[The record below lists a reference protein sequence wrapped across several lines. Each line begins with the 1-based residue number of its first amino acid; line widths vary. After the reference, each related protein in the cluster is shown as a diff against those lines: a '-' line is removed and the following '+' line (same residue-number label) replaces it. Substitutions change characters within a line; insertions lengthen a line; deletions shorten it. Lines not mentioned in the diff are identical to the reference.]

1 MTPVTVIRTMEVE
14 EMVRKNGARLAS
26 LAAVGVLAFGA
37 LAACG
42 SDSDGGSDGDSGS
55 GSKATGKVGV
65 ILPDSKSSVRW
76 ETQDRPNLEAAFKAA
91 GLEST
96 IQNAEGSPDTFGQLC
111 DQMITEGVN
120 VLIETDLDPD
130 SGKACIDKAKNA
142 GIAVIDY
149 DRLTLG
155 GGADYYVSFDNVV
168 VGELQGQGL
177 IDCLQAA
184 GKKSG
189 NIAFIN
195 GAATDNNA
203 TLFKQGYEKVITD
216 DGSYKVVGDQTGDWD
231 PDTAGKVFDQ
241 FYAAHPDLIGLVTAN
256 DGMAGGVIAREKAAG
271 VEGKIPVTGQD
282 ATAEGLANVLQ
293 GYQCG
298 TVFKDTSVE
307 AKAAADLAIAIINGD
322 DTSSIATGSV
332 NDSKLGVD
340 VPSVLSTPV
349 WVTAD
354 SVQSVVD
361 ADQAAAADICKG
373 IEKLCTKYGVS

>member
-1 MTPVTVIRTMEVE
+1 
-14 EMVRKNGARLAS
+14 MVRNNGARLAS

-42 SDSDGGSDGDSGS
+42 SSDSDGGSDGSSDG

-91 GLEST
+91 GLESD

-168 VGELQGQGL
+168 VGQLQGQGL
-177 IDCLQAA
+177 IDGLQ
-184 GKKSG
+184 GQGTKSG

-203 TLFKQGYEKVITD
+203 TLFKQGYEQVIKD
-216 DGSYKVVGDQTGDWD
+216 DGSYDVVGDQTGDWD

-241 FYAAHPDLIGLVTAN
+241 FYAAHPDLVGLITAN

-282 ATAEGLANVLQ
+282 ATPEGLANVLQ
-293 GYQCG
+293 GYQFG
-298 TVFKDTSVE
+298 TVFKDTSLE
-307 AKAAADLAIAIINGD
+307 AKAASDLAIAIINGD
-322 DTSSIATGSV
+322 DPSSIATATV
-332 NDSKLGVD
+332 NDSVLSVD
-340 VPSVLSTPV
+340 VPSVLATPV
-349 WVTAD
+349 WITAD
-354 SVQSVVD
+354 NVKDVV
-361 ADQAAAADICKG
+361 AAGQATAADICKG
-373 IEKLCTKYGVS
+373 IEDLCSKYGVS

>member
-1 MTPVTVIRTMEVE
+1 
-14 EMVRKNGARLAS
+14 MVRNKGARLAS

-42 SDSDGGSDGDSGS
+42 SSDSDGGSATGGTDSSS
-55 GSKATGKVGV
+55 GGASGKVGV

-91 GLEST
+91 GLESI
-96 IQNAEGSPDTFGQLC
+96 IQNAEGSPDAFGQLC
-111 DQMITEGVN
+111 DQMITEGVD

-155 GGADYYVSFDNVV
+155 GGADYYVSFDNVK

-177 IDCLQAA
+177 IDGLQAA
-184 GKKSG
+184 GTKSG

-203 TLFKQGYEKVITD
+203 TLFKQGYEQVIKD
-216 DGSYKVVGDQTGDWD
+216 DGSYTVVGDQTGDWD

-241 FYAAHPDLIGLVTAN
+241 FYAAHPDLVGLITAN

-271 VEGKIPVTGQD
+271 VEGTIPVTGQD

-293 GYQCG
+293 GYQFG
-298 TVFKDTSVE
+298 TVFKDTSLE
-307 AKAAADLAIAIINGD
+307 AKAASDLAIAIINGD
-322 DTSSIATGSV
+322 DPSSIATGSV
-332 NDSKLGVD
+332 SDTELGVD
-340 VPSVLSTPV
+340 VPSVLATPV
-349 WVTAD
+349 WITAD
-354 SVQSVVD
+354 TVKDVVAAGQ
-361 ADQAAAADICKG
+361 ADAADICKG
-373 IEKLCTKYGVS
+373 IEDLCSKYGVS

>member
-1 MTPVTVIRTMEVE
+1 MEVE
-14 EMVRKNGARLAS
+14 EMVRKKGARIAS
-26 LAAVGVLAFGA
+26 LVAAGVLAFGG

-42 SDSDGGSDGDSGS
+42 SSDSGGSSGSDGGSSGS
-55 GSKATGKVGV
+55 ATGKVGV
-65 ILPDSKSSVRW
+65 ILPDSKTSVRW

-111 DQMITEGVN
+111 DQMITEGVD

-142 GIAVIDY
+142 GVAVIDY

-155 GGADYYVSFDNVV
+155 GGADYYVSFDNVK
-168 VGELQGQGL
+168 VGALQGQGL
-177 IDCLQAA
+177 IDCLQ
-184 GKKSG
+184 GKGVTSG

-203 TLFKQGYEKVITD
+203 TLFKQGYEQVIKD
-216 DGSYKVVGDQTGDWD
+216 DGSYNVVGDQTGNWD

-241 FYAAHPDLIGLVTAN
+241 FYAAHPDLVGLITAN

-298 TVFKDTSVE
+298 TVFKDTSLE
-307 AKAAADLAIAIINGD
+307 AKAAADLAIAIIKGD
-322 DTSSIATGSV
+322 DPSTIATGSV
-332 NDSKLGVD
+332 NDSELGKD
-340 VPSVLSTPV
+340 VPSVLATPV
-349 WVTAD
+349 WITAD
-354 SVQSVVD
+354 NVQDVVD
-361 ADQAAAADICKG
+361 AGQANAADICKG
-373 IEKLCTKYGVS
+373 IEDLCKKFGVA

>member
-1 MTPVTVIRTMEVE
+1 
-14 EMVRKNGARLAS
+14 MVRNKGARYAS
-26 LAAVGVLAFGA
+26 LVAVGVLAFGG

-42 SDSDGGSDGDSGS
+42 SDDSDGGSSSSDTSSSSDSS
-55 GSKATGKVGV
+55 APAATGKVGV

-76 ETQDRPNLEAAFKAA
+76 ETQDRPNLEAAFEAA

-155 GGADYYVSFDNVV
+155 GGADFYVSFDNVV
-168 VGELQGQGL
+168 VGQLQGQGL
-177 IDCLQAA
+177 IDCLQ
-184 GKKSG
+184 GKGVKSG
-189 NIAFIN
+189 PIAFIN

-203 TLFKQGYEKVITD
+203 TLFKQGYEQVIKD
-216 DGSYKVVGDQTGDWD
+216 DGSYDVVADQTGDWD

-241 FYAAHPDLIGLVTAN
+241 FYAAHPDLVGLITAN
-256 DGMAGGVIAREKAAG
+256 DGMAEGVIAREKAAG

-282 ATAEGLANVLQ
+282 ATAPGLANVLQ

-298 TVFKDTSVE
+298 TVFKDTSLE
-307 AKAAADLAIAIINGD
+307 AKAAADLAIALINGD
-322 DTSSIATGSV
+322 DTSGIATGSV
-332 NDSKLGVD
+332 NDSVLGVD
-340 VPSVLSTPV
+340 VPSVLATPV
-349 WVTAD
+349 WITAD
-354 SVQSVVD
+354 SVQTVVD
-361 ADQAAAADICKG
+361 AGQASAADICKG
-373 IEKLCTKYGVS
+373 IEDLCSKNGVG

>member
-1 MTPVTVIRTMEVE
+1 
-14 EMVRKNGARLAS
+14 MVRKKGAHIAS
-26 LAAVGVLAFGA
+26 LVAVGVLAFGA

-42 SDSDGGSDGDSGS
+42 DDSNDSSSGSSSDSSSAAAS
-55 GSKATGKVGV
+55 GKVGV
-65 ILPDSKSSVRW
+65 ILPDSKTSVRW

-168 VGELQGQGL
+168 VGQLQGQGL
-177 IDCLQAA
+177 IDCLQ
-184 GKKSG
+184 GKGVKSG
-189 NIAFIN
+189 PIAFIN

-203 TLFKQGYEKVITD
+203 TLFKQGYEQVIKD

-241 FYAAHPDLIGLVTAN
+241 FYAAHPDLVGLVTAN

-298 TVFKDTSVE
+298 TVFKDTSLE
-307 AKAAADLAIAIINGD
+307 AKAASDLAIAIINGD
-322 DTSSIATGSV
+322 DPSSIATGKV

-340 VPSVLSTPV
+340 VPSVLATPV

-361 ADQAAAADICKG
+361 AGQANAADICKG
-373 IEKLCTKYGVS
+373 IEDLCTKYGVS

>member
-1 MTPVTVIRTMEVE
+1 
-14 EMVRKNGARLAS
+14 MVRNKGARYAS
-26 LAAVGVLAFGA
+26 LVAAGVLAFGA
-37 LAACG
+37 LTACG
-42 SDSDGGSDGDSGS
+42 GSDSEGGSDGGSDGGSSGE
-55 GSKATGKVGV
+55 ATGKVGV

-76 ETQDRPNLEAAFKAA
+76 ETQDRPNLEAAFEAA
-91 GLEST
+91 GLESI
-96 IQNAEGSPDTFGQLC
+96 IQNAEASPDTYGQLC

-120 VLIETDLDPD
+120 VLIATNLDPD
-130 SGKACIDKAKNA
+130 SGKACIDKAKDA
-142 GIAVIDY
+142 GVAVIDY

-177 IDCLQAA
+177 IDCLNA
-184 GKKSG
+184 KDVTSG

-203 TLFKQGYEKVITD
+203 TLFKQGYEQVIKD
-216 DGSYKVVGDQTGDWD
+216 DGSFTVVADQTGEWD
-231 PDTAGKVFDQ
+231 PNVAGQVFDQ
-241 FYAAHPDLIGLVTAN
+241 MYAANPDLVGLVTAN
-256 DGMAGGVIAREKAAG
+256 DGMAGGVIARQKAAG
-271 VEGKIPVTGQD
+271 VEGEIPVTGQD

-332 NDSKLGVD
+332 PDSELEVD
-340 VPSVLSTPV
+340 VPSVLADPV
-349 WVTAD
+349 WITAD

-361 ADQAAAADICKG
+361 AGQADAAEICAG
-373 IEKLCTKYGVS
+373 IEDLCSEYGVG

>member
-1 MTPVTVIRTMEVE
+1 MEVE

-55 GSKATGKVGV
+55 DSKATGKVGV

-91 GLEST
+91 GLESI

-130 SGKACIDKAKNA
+130 SGKACIDKAKDA

-155 GGADYYVSFDNVV
+155 GGADYYVSFDNVK

-177 IDCLQAA
+177 IDGLQ
-184 GKKSG
+184 GQGTKSG

-203 TLFKQGYEKVITD
+203 TLFKQGYEQVIKD
-216 DGSYKVVGDQTGDWD
+216 DGSYTVVGDQTGDWD
-231 PDTAGKVFDQ
+231 PDAAGKVFDQ
-241 FYAAHPDLIGLVTAN
+241 FYAAHPDLVGLITAN

-282 ATAEGLANVLQ
+282 ATPEGLANVLQ
-293 GYQCG
+293 GFQFG
-298 TVFKDTSVE
+298 TVFKDTSLE
-307 AKAAADLAIAIINGD
+307 AKAASDLAIAIINGD
-322 DTSSIATGSV
+322 DPSSIATGAV
-332 NDSKLGVD
+332 NDSKLGKD
-340 VPSVLSTPV
+340 VPSVLATPV

-354 SVQSVVD
+354 SVKDVV
-361 ADQAAAADICKG
+361 AAGQATAADICKG
-373 IEKLCTKYGVS
+373 IEDLCAKHGVS

>member
-1 MTPVTVIRTMEVE
+1 MEVE
-14 EMVRKNGARLAS
+14 EMVRNKSARLAS
-26 LAAVGVLAFGA
+26 LVAVGALAFGA

-42 SDSDGGSDGDSGS
+42 SSDSDSSGSDGSSGGGS
-55 GSKATGKVGV
+55 SKATGKVGV
-65 ILPDSKSSVRW
+65 ILPDSKTSVRW

-91 GLEST
+91 GLESD

-111 DQMITEGVN
+111 DQMITEGVK

-155 GGADYYVSFDNVV
+155 GGADYYVSFDNVK

-177 IDCLQAA
+177 IDALKAA
-184 GKKSG
+184 GHDKG

-203 TLFKQGYEKVITD
+203 TLFKQGYETAIKD
-216 DGSYKVVGDQTGDWD
+216 DGSYTVVADQTGDWD

-256 DGMAGGVIAREKAAG
+256 DGMAGGVIAREKTAG
-271 VEGKIPVTGQD
+271 VEGKILVTGQD
-282 ATAEGLANVLQ
+282 ATAEGLSNVLQ
-293 GYQCG
+293 GYQAG
-298 TVFKDTSVE
+298 SVFKDTSLE
-307 AKAAADLAIAIINGD
+307 AKAAADLAIAIIKGD
-322 DTSSIATGSV
+322 DPASIATGSV
-332 NDSKLGVD
+332 NDSVLKKD
-340 VPSVLSTPV
+340 VPSVLATPV
-349 WVTAD
+349 WTTAETVKD
-354 SVQSVVD
+354 VV
-361 ADQAAAADICKG
+361 AAGQANAADICKG

>member
-1 MTPVTVIRTMEVE
+1 
-14 EMVRKNGARLAS
+14 MVKSLGVKRFAS
-26 LAAVGVLAFGA
+26 LAVVGLLAVGVT
-37 LAACG
+37 ACG
-42 SDSDGGSDGDSGS
+42 SDDNSGSSSSGGSSS
-55 GSKATGKVGV
+55 SSSEATGKVGV

-91 GLEST
+91 GLESI
-96 IQNAEGSPDTFGQLC
+96 IQNAEGSADTFGQLC

-130 SGKACIDKAKNA
+130 SGKACIDKAKAA
-142 GIAVIDY
+142 GVAVIDY

-177 IDCLQAA
+177 IDFLK
-184 GKKSG
+184 GKGVDSG

-203 TLFKQGYEKVITD
+203 TLFKQGYEQVIKD
-216 DGSYKVVGDQTGDWD
+216 DGSYKVVADQTGDWD

-241 FYAAHPDLIGLVTAN
+241 FYAAHPDLVGLVTAN

-293 GYQCG
+293 GYQSG
-298 TVFKDTSVE
+298 TVFKDTSLE
-307 AKAAADLAIAIINGD
+307 AKAASDLAIAIINGD
-322 DTSSIATGSV
+322 DPTTIATGSV
-332 NDSKLGVD
+332 NDSELGVD
-340 VPSVLSTPV
+340 VPSVLATPV
-349 WVTAD
+349 WITAD
-354 SVQSVVD
+354 SVQTVVD
-361 ADQAAAADICKG
+361 AGQASAADICKG
-373 IEKLCTKYGVS
+373 IEKLCKKYGVS

>member
-1 MTPVTVIRTMEVE
+1 
-14 EMVRKNGARLAS
+14 MVRKKGARIAS
-26 LAAVGVLAFGA
+26 LVAAGVLAFGG

-42 SDSDGGSDGDSGS
+42 SSDSGGSSGSDGGSSGS
-55 GSKATGKVGV
+55 ATGKVGV
-65 ILPDSKSSVRW
+65 ILPDSKTSVRW

-111 DQMITEGVN
+111 DQMITEGVD

-142 GIAVIDY
+142 GVAVIDY

-155 GGADYYVSFDNVV
+155 GGADYYVSFDNVK
-168 VGELQGQGL
+168 VGALQGQGL
-177 IDCLQAA
+177 IDCLQ
-184 GKKSG
+184 GKGVTSG

-203 TLFKQGYEKVITD
+203 TLFKQGYEQVIKD
-216 DGSYKVVGDQTGDWD
+216 DGSYNVVGDQTGNWD

-241 FYAAHPDLIGLVTAN
+241 FYAAHPDLVGLITAN

-298 TVFKDTSVE
+298 TVFKDTSLE
-307 AKAAADLAIAIINGD
+307 AKAAADLAIAIIKGD
-322 DTSSIATGSV
+322 DPSTIATGSV
-332 NDSKLGVD
+332 NDSELGKD
-340 VPSVLSTPV
+340 VPSVLATPV
-349 WVTAD
+349 WITAD
-354 SVQSVVD
+354 NVQDVVD
-361 ADQAAAADICKG
+361 AGQANAADICKG
-373 IEKLCTKYGVS
+373 IEDLCKKFGVA

>member
-1 MTPVTVIRTMEVE
+1 
-14 EMVRKNGARLAS
+14 MVRKKGARYAS
-26 LAAVGVLAFGA
+26 LVAAGVLAFGA

-42 SDSDGGSDGDSGS
+42 SSDSGGGSGSDGGSS
-55 GSKATGKVGV
+55 ATGKVGV
-65 ILPDSKSSVRW
+65 ILPDSKTSVRW
-76 ETQDRPNLEAAFKAA
+76 ETQDRPNLEAAFKDA
-91 GLEST
+91 GLESD

-155 GGADYYVSFDNVV
+155 GGADYYVSFDNVK
-168 VGELQGQGL
+168 VGALQGQGL
-177 IDCLQAA
+177 IDCLQ
-184 GKKSG
+184 GKGVKSG
-189 NIAFIN
+189 PIAFIN

-203 TLFKQGYEKVITD
+203 TLFKQGYEQVIKD
-216 DGSYKVVGDQTGDWD
+216 DGSYDVVADQTGDWD

-241 FYAAHPDLIGLVTAN
+241 FYAAHPDLVGLITAN
-256 DGMAGGVIAREKAAG
+256 DGMAGGVLAREKAAG

-298 TVFKDTSVE
+298 TVFKDTSLE
-307 AKAAADLAIAIINGD
+307 AKAASDLAIAIINGD
-322 DTSSIATGSV
+322 DPSSIATASV
-332 NDSKLGVD
+332 NDSELGKD
-340 VPSVLSTPV
+340 VPSVLATPV
-349 WVTAD
+349 WITAD
-354 SVQSVVD
+354 KVQTVVD
-361 ADQAAAADICKG
+361 AGQASASDICKG
-373 IEKLCTKYGVS
+373 IEDLCSKYGVS

>member
-1 MTPVTVIRTMEVE
+1 M
-14 EMVRKNGARLAS
+14 
-26 LAAVGVLAFGA
+26 
-37 LAACG
+37 
-42 SDSDGGSDGDSGS
+42 
-55 GSKATGKVGV
+55 

-91 GLEST
+91 GLESD
-96 IQNAEGSPDTFGQLC
+96 IQNAEGSADTFGQLC
-111 DQMITEGVN
+111 DQMITEGVK

-155 GGADYYVSFDNVV
+155 GGADYYVSFDNVK

-177 IDCLQAA
+177 IDGLNAA
-184 GKKSG
+184 GKTSG

-203 TLFKQGYEKVITD
+203 TLFKQGYEQVIKD
-216 DGSYKVVGDQTGDWD
+216 DGSFTVVADQTGDWD
-231 PDTAGKVFDQ
+231 PVTAGKVFDQ

-271 VEGKIPVTGQD
+271 VEGKVLVTGQD
-282 ATAEGLANVLQ
+282 ATPEGLANVLQ
-293 GYQCG
+293 GYQTG

-307 AKAAADLAIAIINGD
+307 AKAAADLAIAIIKGD
-322 DTSSIATGSV
+322 DPSTIATGSV
-332 NDSKLGVD
+332 NDSELGVD
-340 VPSVLSTPV
+340 VPSVLATPV
-349 WVTAD
+349 WITAD
-354 SVQSVVD
+354 SVQDVVT
-361 ADQAAAADICKG
+361 AGQASAADICKG
-373 IEKLCTKYGVS
+373 ITDLCTKYGVQ

>member
-1 MTPVTVIRTMEVE
+1 
-14 EMVRKNGARLAS
+14 MVRIKGARLAS
-26 LAAVGVLAFGA
+26 LVAVGALAFGS

-42 SDSDGGSDGDSGS
+42 SDSDGGNDSSSGDKSSDTS
-55 GSKATGKVGV
+55 APEVTGKVGV

-91 GLEST
+91 GLESI

-155 GGADYYVSFDNVV
+155 GGADYYVSFDNVT
-168 VGELQGQGL
+168 VGALQGQGL
-177 IDCLQAA
+177 IDGLKAK
-184 GKKSG
+184 GVTKG

-203 TLFKQGYEKVITD
+203 TLFKQGYEQVIKD
-216 DGSYKVVGDQTGDWD
+216 DGSVTVVGDQTGDWD

-241 FYAAHPDLIGLVTAN
+241 FYAAHPDLVGLVTAN
-256 DGMAGGVIAREKAAG
+256 DGMAGGVIARMKAAG
-271 VEGKIPVTGQD
+271 VEAEILVTGQD
-282 ATAEGLANVLQ
+282 ATA
-293 GYQCG
+293 
-298 TVFKDTSVE
+298 
-307 AKAAADLAIAIINGD
+307 D
-322 DTSSIATGSV
+322 DPASIATGSV

-340 VPSVLSTPV
+340 VPSVLATPV
-349 WVTAD
+349 WITAD
-354 SVQSVVD
+354 TVKDVV
-361 ADQAAAADICKG
+361 AAGQASAADICKG

>member
-1 MTPVTVIRTMEVE
+1 
-14 EMVRKNGARLAS
+14 MVRNNGARVAS
-26 LAAVGVLAFGA
+26 LVAVGVLAFSA

-42 SDSDGGSDGDSGS
+42 SDSDGGSSDGGS
-55 GSKATGKVGV
+55 SDGGSSDATGKVGV

-96 IQNAEGSPDTFGQLC
+96 IQNAEGSADTFGQLC

-155 GGADYYVSFDNVV
+155 GGADYYVSFDNVK
-168 VGELQGQGL
+168 VGALQGQGL
-177 IDCLQAA
+177 IDALKDA
-184 GKKSG
+184 GTDSG

-203 TLFKQGYEKVITD
+203 TLFKQGYEQVIKD
-216 DGSYKVVGDQTGDWD
+216 DGSYDVVADQTGDWD
-231 PDTAGKVFDQ
+231 PVTAGKVFDQ
-241 FYAAHPDLIGLVTAN
+241 FYAANPDLVGLVTAN

-271 VEGKIPVTGQD
+271 VEGKILVTGQD
-282 ATAEGLANVLQ
+282 ATPEGLANVLQ
-293 GYQCG
+293 GYQAG

-307 AKAAADLAIAIINGD
+307 AKAAADLAIAIIKGD
-322 DTSSIATGSV
+322 DPSSIATGTV
-332 NDSKLGVD
+332 ADSELGTD

-349 WVTAD
+349 WITAD
-354 SVQSVVD
+354 SVQDVVD
-361 ADQAAAADICKG
+361 AGQASAADICKG
-373 IEKLCTKYGVS
+373 IEDLCKKYGVA

>member
-1 MTPVTVIRTMEVE
+1 
-14 EMVRKNGARLAS
+14 MVRMKGARFAS
-26 LAAVGVLAFGA
+26 LVAVGMLGFGA

-42 SDSDGGSDGDSGS
+42 SDSEGGGTTAPESSGS
-55 GSKATGKVGV
+55 TSESGAPEVTGKVGV
-65 ILPDSKSSVRW
+65 ILPDSKTSVRW

-91 GLEST
+91 GLESI

-155 GGADYYVSFDNVV
+155 GGADYYVSFDNVK
-168 VGELQGQGL
+168 VGALQGQGL
-177 IDCLQAA
+177 IDALKAK
-184 GKKSG
+184 GVTKG

-203 TLFKQGYEKVITD
+203 TLFKQGYEQVIKD
-216 DGSYKVVGDQTGDWD
+216 DGSFTVVGDQTGDWD

-241 FYAAHPDLIGLVTAN
+241 FYAAHPDLVGLVTAN
-256 DGMAGGVIAREKAAG
+256 DGMAGGVIARMKAAG
-271 VEGKIPVTGQD
+271 VEGKILVTGQD

-293 GYQCG
+293 GYQAG
-298 TVFKDTSVE
+298 TVFKDTSIE
-307 AKAAADLAIAIINGD
+307 AKAAADLAIAIINGED
-322 DTSSIATGSV
+322 PTTIATGSV
-332 NDSKLGVD
+332 NDSELGVD
-340 VPSVLSTPV
+340 VPSVLATPV
-349 WVTAD
+349 WITADTVQDVVTAG
-354 SVQSVVD
+354 
-361 ADQAAAADICKG
+361 QASAADICKG
-373 IEKLCTKYGVS
+373 IEDLCSKYGVK

>member
-1 MTPVTVIRTMEVE
+1 
-14 EMVRKNGARLAS
+14 MVRKKGAHIAS
-26 LAAVGVLAFGA
+26 LVAVGALAFGA

-42 SDSDGGSDGDSGS
+42 SSDSGGGSASDGGSSAAAS
-55 GSKATGKVGV
+55 GKVGV

-76 ETQDRPNLEAAFKAA
+76 ETQDRPNLQAAFDAA
-91 GLEST
+91 GLESI
-96 IQNAEGSPDTFGQLC
+96 IQNAEGSPDTYGQLC
-111 DQMITEGVN
+111 DQMITEGVQ
-120 VLIETDLDPD
+120 VIIATDLDPD
-130 SGKACIDKAKNA
+130 SGKACIDKAKDA

-155 GGADYYVSFDNVV
+155 GGADYYVSFDNVK

-177 IDCLQAA
+177 IDCLN
-184 GKKSG
+184 GNDVKSG

-203 TLFKQGYEKVITD
+203 TLFKQGYETVIKD
-216 DGSYKVVGDQTGDWD
+216 DGSFDVVADQTGDWD

-241 FYAAHPDLIGLVTAN
+241 FYAAHPDLVGLVTAN
-256 DGMAGGVIAREKAAG
+256 DGMAGGVIARQKTAG

-282 ATAEGLANVLQ
+282 ATSEGLANVLQ

-298 TVFKDTSVE
+298 TVFKDTSLE
-307 AKAAADLAIAIINGD
+307 AKAASDLAIAIINGD
-322 DTSSIATGSV
+322 DTAAIATGSV
-332 NDSKLGVD
+332 NDSVLGVD
-340 VPSVLSTPV
+340 VPSVLATPV

-361 ADQAAAADICKG
+361 AGQADAAEICNG
-373 IEKLCTKYGVS
+373 IEDLCKKYGVS

>member
-1 MTPVTVIRTMEVE
+1 
-14 EMVRKNGARLAS
+14 MVRMKGARIAS
-26 LAAVGVLAFGA
+26 LVAAGVLAFGA

-42 SDSDGGSDGDSGS
+42 SSDSGGGSGSGSDGGSSG
-55 GSKATGKVGV
+55 ATGKVGV

-142 GIAVIDY
+142 GVAVIDY

-155 GGADYYVSFDNVV
+155 GGADYYVSFDNVK
-168 VGELQGQGL
+168 VGALQGQGL
-177 IDCLQAA
+177 IDCLQ
-184 GKKSG
+184 GKGVKSG
-189 NIAFIN
+189 PIAFIN

-203 TLFKQGYEKVITD
+203 TLFKQGYEQVIKD
-216 DGSYKVVGDQTGDWD
+216 DGSYNVVADQTGDWD

-241 FYAAHPDLIGLVTAN
+241 FYAAHPDLVGLITAN

-298 TVFKDTSVE
+298 TVFKDTSLE
-307 AKAAADLAIAIINGD
+307 AKAASDLAIAIINGD
-322 DTSSIATGSV
+322 DPSSIATATV

-340 VPSVLSTPV
+340 VPSVLATPV
-349 WVTAD
+349 WITSDNVQDVVTAG
-354 SVQSVVD
+354 
-361 ADQAAAADICKG
+361 QASAADICKG
-373 IEKLCTKYGVS
+373 IEDLCKKYGVQ

>member
-1 MTPVTVIRTMEVE
+1 
-14 EMVRKNGARLAS
+14 MVRNKGARYAS
-26 LAAVGVLAFGA
+26 LVAAGVLAFGA
-37 LAACG
+37 LSACG
-42 SDSDGGSDGDSGS
+42 DDSEGGSDASSDSS
-55 GSKATGKVGV
+55 DSSEATGKVGV

-76 ETQDRPNLEAAFKAA
+76 ETQDRPNLEAAFEAA
-91 GLEST
+91 GLESI
-96 IQNAEGSPDTFGQLC
+96 IQNAEGSPDTYGQLC

-120 VLIETDLDPD
+120 VLIATNLDPD
-130 SGKACIDKAKNA
+130 SGKACIDKAKDA
-142 GIAVIDY
+142 GVAVIDY

-177 IDCLQAA
+177 IDCLAA
-184 GKKSG
+184 KDVTSG

-203 TLFKQGYEKVITD
+203 TLFKQGYEQVITD
-216 DGSYKVVGDQTGDWD
+216 DGSFTVVDDQTGEWD
-231 PDTAGKVFDQ
+231 PNVAGQVFDQ
-241 FYAAHPDLIGLVTAN
+241 MYSANPDLVGLITAN
-256 DGMAGGVIAREKAAG
+256 DGMAGGVIARQKAAG
-271 VEGKIPVTGQD
+271 VEGEIPVTGQD

-322 DTSSIATGSV
+322 DTSSIATGVV
-332 NDSKLGVD
+332 NDSELGVD
-340 VPSVLSTPV
+340 VPSVLADPV

-354 SVQSVVD
+354 TRPVRHRRWPGRRCRDLQGHRGPLHRVRRQLIS
-361 ADQAAAADICKG
+361 
-373 IEKLCTKYGVS
+373 

>member
-1 MTPVTVIRTMEVE
+1 MFRN
-14 EMVRKNGARLAS
+14 KGARLAS
-26 LAAVGVLAFGA
+26 LAAIATLAVGS

-42 SDSDGGSDGDSGS
+42 GSSDSSSSDGGGGN
-55 GSKATGKVGV
+55 ATGKVGV

-91 GLEST
+91 GLESD
-96 IQNAEGSPDTFGQLC
+96 IQNAEGSADTFGQLC
-111 DQMITEGVN
+111 DQMITEGVD

-155 GGADYYVSFDNVV
+155 GGADYYVSFDNVK

-177 IDCLQAA
+177 IDFLTAA
-184 GKKSG
+184 GTTSG

-203 TLFKQGYEKVITD
+203 TLFKQGYESVIKD
-216 DGSYKVVGDQTGDWD
+216 DGSYTVVADQTGEWD

-241 FYAAHPDLIGLVTAN
+241 FYAAHSDLVGLVTAN

-282 ATAEGLANVLQ
+282 ATPEGLANVLQ
-293 GYQCG
+293 GYQSG
-298 TVFKDTSVE
+298 TVFKDTSLE
-307 AKAAADLAIAIINGD
+307 AKAAADLAIAIIKGD
-322 DTSSIATGSV
+322 DPATIATGAV
-332 NDSKLGVD
+332 NDSVLGVD
-340 VPSVLSTPV
+340 VPSVLAIPV
-349 WVTAD
+349 WITADTVKDVVTAG
-354 SVQSVVD
+354 
-361 ADQAAAADICKG
+361 QANAADICKG
-373 IEKLCTKYGVS
+373 IEALCTKYGVA